1 MRDRLRFWTHSYIHT
16 FSITAFPALVHS
28 ELSWLE
34 GGLDPG
40 QVGYLWATLV
50 TVNDN
55 GQRFGFKKEGKVE
68 LQKMVAKRD

>member
-1 MRDRLRFWTHSYIHT
+1 MCETDSHSGRIRT
-16 FSITAFPALVHS
+16 FSITASPALVHS
-28 ELSWLE
+28 ELSWRE

-50 TVNDN
+50 TVNED
-55 GQRFGFKKEGKVE
+55 GQRFGFKKEGKVI